1 MIRAQAHRGED
12 FEDGGGEDDP
22 VGDFVGEDSRGER
35 RRGHQRRRDGGR
47 QSKTSRGGVA
57 GVSQAVIH
65 HGVTHG
71 GD

>member
-1 MIRAQAHRGED
+1 MIRAQAHRGEH

-22 VGDFVGEDSRGER
+22 VGDFVGEDR
-35 RRGHQRRRDGGR
+35 RRRATGGHQRRRDGGR
-47 QSKTSRGGVA
+47 QLETSRGGVA
-57 GVSQAVIH
+57 GVSAVIH